1 MTQPVSN
8 FQEALASGKFVVT
21 GEIGPPKGTNI
32 GPVIH
37 EAEEFLK
44 GRVTAV
50 NVTDIQTA
58 VMRTGSLAGCKL
70 LLDHGI
76 EPVFQMVCRDRN
88 RLALQSDLLSAYV
101 LGVRNVLALTG
112 DHVAMGDH
120 PEAKSVYDLDS
131 VGLLQAMSQLESG
144 SDLGHDFKGNPNQ
157 LDGAPQFFKGC
168 CVTPCAEEVE
178 PQIIKLEKKVEA
190 GAQFVQTQAVYDP
203 AAFET
208 FMNRIAHLKIPV
220 LVGIVVLKSAGMAK
234 YMNRAVPGVQVPDAI
249 IKELTAAPKDGLKK
263 TAAEIAG
270 RLVRE
275 MKGMCQG
282 AHLMTLGWDDVV
294 PDILVHAGL
303 AQ

>member
-1 MTQPVSN
+1 MSKL
-8 FQEALASGKFVVT
+8 QERLAAGQFVVT

-32 GPVIH
+32 APALH
-37 EAEEFLK
+37 EAQTYLK
-44 GRVTAV
+44 GNVVAV

-58 VMRTGSLAGCKL
+58 VMRLGSLATCRL
-70 LLDHGI
+70 LVEDDI
-76 EPVFQMVCRDRN
+76 EPILQMVTRDRN
-88 RLALQSDLLSAYV
+88 RLALQSDALSAAV
-101 LGVRNVLALTG
+101 FGIENVLCLTG
-112 DHVAMGDH
+112 DHVVMGDH
-120 PEAKSVYDLDS
+120 RDAKPVYDLDS
-131 VGLLQAMSQLESG
+131 VGLLQAMSRLEAG
-144 SDLGHDFKGNPNQ
+144 SDMGCDFKGNPNT
-157 LDGAPQFFKGC
+157 LDGAPKFFKGC
-168 CVTPCAEEVE
+168 CTTPCSPDPEA
-178 PQIIKLEKKVEA
+178 QIIKLEKKVAA

-203 AAFET
+203 ATFET
-208 FMNRIAHLKIPV
+208 FMKRIAYLKIPV

-294 PDILVHAGL
+294 PDILAHSGL

>member
-1 MTQPVSN
+1 MTEPVSKL
-8 FQEALASGKFVVT
+8 QEALASGNFVVT
-21 GEIGPPKGTNI
+21 GEIGPPKGINI

-37 EAEEFLK
+37 EAVEFLK

-58 VMRTGSLAGCKL
+58 VMRAGSLVGCKL
-70 LLDHGI
+70 LIDQGI

-88 RLALQSDLLSAYV
+88 RLALQSDLLSAAIF
-101 LGVRNVLALTG
+101 GVRNVLALTG

-120 PEAKSVYDLDS
+120 PESKPVYDLDS
-131 VGLLQAMSQLESG
+131 VSLLAAMTQLESG
-144 SDLGHDFKGNPNQ
+144 ADLGHDFKGNPNK
-157 LDGAPQFFKGC
+157 LDGAPKFFKGC

-178 PQIIKLEKKVEA
+178 PQILKLEKKVAA

-203 AAFET
+203 AAFEK
-208 FMNRIAHLKIPV
+208 FMKRVEYLKIPI

-234 YMNRAVPGVQVPDAI
+234 YMNRSVPGVQVPDAI

-263 TAAEIAG
+263 VAAEVAG

-294 PDILVHAGL
+294 PDILGHAGL

>member
-1 MTQPVSN
+1 MSQLRE
-8 FQEALASGKFVVT
+8 QLQAGKFVVT

-44 GRVTAV
+44 GRVVAV

-58 VMRTGSLAGCKL
+58 VMRTGSLVGCKL

-76 EPVFQMVCRDRN
+76 EPVYQMVCRDRN
-88 RLALQSDLLSAYV
+88 RLALQSDLLSGAV
-101 LGVRNVLALTG
+101 LGIENVLALTG
-112 DHVAMGDH
+112 DHVVMGDH
-120 PEAKSVYDLDS
+120 RDAKPVYDLDS
-131 VGLLQAMSQLESG
+131 VGLLAAMSRLEAG
-144 SDLGHDFKGNPNQ
+144 SDMGCDFKGNPNK

-168 CVTPCAEEVE
+168 CTTPCSPDPEA
-178 PQIIKLEKKVEA
+178 QIIKLEKKVAA

-203 AAFET
+203 AAFEK
-208 FMNRIAHLKIPV
+208 FMKRVEYLKVPI

-234 YMNRAVPGVQVPDAI
+234 YMNRSVPGVQVPEAI

-263 TAAEIAG
+263 VSAEIAG

-294 PDILVHAGL
+294 PDILTHAGL